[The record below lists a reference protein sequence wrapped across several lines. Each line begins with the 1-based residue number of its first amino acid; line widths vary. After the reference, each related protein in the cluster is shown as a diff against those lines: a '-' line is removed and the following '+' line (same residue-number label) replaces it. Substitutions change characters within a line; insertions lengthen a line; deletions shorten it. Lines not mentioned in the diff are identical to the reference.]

1 MPTSRSSGSRPPP
14 IARRTEAPLAIL
26 VDDGKVANRGFV
38 IDREGIIRTKFVGST
53 PDKFERLQQ
62 AVDAVL

>member
-1 MPTSRSSGSRPPP
+1 
-14 IARRTEAPLAIL
+14 
-26 VDDGKVANRGFV
+26 V

>member
-1 MPTSRSSGSRPPP
+1 MGFPT
-14 IARRTEAPLAIL
+14 T
-26 VDDGKVANRGFV
+26 FV

-62 AVDAVL
+62 SPWTRPSSPPPR